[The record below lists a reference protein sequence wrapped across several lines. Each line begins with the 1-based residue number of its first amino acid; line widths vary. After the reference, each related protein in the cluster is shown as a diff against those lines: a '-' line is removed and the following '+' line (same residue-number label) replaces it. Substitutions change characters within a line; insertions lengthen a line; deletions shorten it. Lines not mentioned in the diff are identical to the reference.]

1 HTFNTGVKYSAT
13 PSAVPFTEL
22 MTLCIAISCNKKFK
36 FTKNVKD
43 QRGQLLNTNIRIST
57 VSNMV
62 DHSEISNANLEDIT
76 KALEDMDSLDI
87 KLFNNTFKKSNS
99 TSIFKDSNIQSDGE
113 IKKKVLFKDSNE
125 DDLLVDLLSDEEI
138 SVKEKKNLF
147 TSSSKS
153 SLMEDLFKIKNPVT
167 SASIKSNNEL
177 EFQFEQGESNQLSS
191 QKLNGYSTS
200 ENNLISQT
208 ELSKQKNTQ
217 NLKSIPQN
225 EKSNLVSLI
234 NNSDAIDKAERASL
248 KEHLFENQPHL
259 SNVMDSIISKNI
271 KKTESQTMAQSVNNT
286 QESKL
291 NTTDLLTKS
300 ATKEFRRG
308 RRNTKIINDPLG
320 LLSDQNLELV
330 SNENIPTKNSIVHK
344 TENDLPEWLSDSKR
358 LGDEKSETKIGMAK
372 TDKVVT
378 SKQNIKVHNTNS
390 IVDLKKTSGNELEDT
405 LLFNTQLTLNE
416 QNSLVNIKQ
425 QESELKTATML
436 SQQNEQLNKISNTQH
451 SILHSQEEQFNALL
465 KLQLEKQTLL
475 EKQIKLQQER
485 INQYIHVLTTQLRPI
500 SSITSIYTNC
510 NSDVSEEENKF
521 VNEIK
526 EMKDVIKKLQGEK
539 SKLEYKLST
548 VNEKHDN
555 EITFQAEFYEKQI
568 SFLREVITKSEER
581 VKQEIERLEVDYM
594 TKFENLR
601 NDKLQI
607 ENQYKEE
614 IHNLK
619 DKHAQHIEELCKL
632 HSENLSLLQ
641 KEYYNI
647 IESISKAKQIEDQ
660 MTEIM
665 TTRKTDIEDILEK
678 ASVIIEGMVENKNR
692 LEIKCDEIKKSQAN
706 ILKLQEDDVKAQKLE
721 LKYHNNVLEEHRDK
735 FIQTTEKFDTH
746 LTQLI
751 TELQKQSALYYQA
764 KETHDKEVAN
774 FLREKELFQEKM
786 KWEQDYMQALKE
798 SWIKEQEKQLKLLA
812 EEKEIIASEKA
823 ELEVLNKLKSNNNE
837 VVKVELETAI
847 KTAQDANVSANQEK
861 LKWQEKINEFNIYKQ
876 ILQDKENLLILRAKE
891 LEYLT
896 QSVLIKKEEGI
907 KVLKNAKHLENQ
919 NKEKFNQLQIQIQAL
934 MEREKKIATER
945 YNTTKDKIKRV
956 SSTYEIE
963 TPERDLNVSHNE
975 IISFSEM
982 QSNSEI
988 TTELM

>member
-1 HTFNTGVKYSAT
+1 
-13 PSAVPFTEL
+13 
-22 MTLCIAISCNKKFK
+22 
-36 FTKNVKD
+36 
-43 QRGQLLNTNIRIST
+43 
-57 VSNMV
+57 MV
-62 DHSEISNANLEDIT
+62 DHSEISNISNANLEDIT
-76 KALEDMDSLDI
+76 EALEDMDSLDI
-87 KLFNNTFKKSNS
+87 KLFNNTFKKSNF

-125 DDLLVDLLSDEEI
+125 DDLLVDLLSNEEI

-147 TSSSKS
+147 TSN
-153 SLMEDLFKIKNPVT
+153 SLMKDLFKIKNPVT

-191 QKLNGYSTS
+191 QELNGYSTF

-217 NLKSIPQN
+217 KLKSIPQN
-225 EKSNLVSLI
+225 EKSNLASLI
-234 NNSDAIDKAERASL
+234 NNTDAIDKAERASL

-259 SNVMDSIISKNI
+259 SNVMDSIIFKNI
-271 KKTESQTMAQSVNNT
+271 KKAESQTMAQSINAI

-308 RRNTKIINDPLG
+308 RRNTKVINDPLG
-320 LLSDQNLELV
+320 LLSDQNFELV
-330 SNENIPTKNSIVHK
+330 SNENVPTKNSIVQNTE
-344 TENDLPEWLSDSKR
+344 TENDLPEWLSDLKR
-358 LGDEKSETKIGMAK
+358 LGDKKSETKIGTAK
-372 TDKVVT
+372 TDKAVV
-378 SKQNIKVHNTNS
+378 SKQNIEVHNTNS
-390 IVDLKKTSGNELEDT
+390 GVDLKTSSENNLKDTSIFQEHST
-405 LLFNTQLTLNE
+405 LLFDTQLTLNQ
-416 QNSLVNIKQ
+416 QNSLIKQ
-425 QESELKTATML
+425 QENELKTAAML
-436 SQQNEQLNKISNTQH
+436 FQQSEQLNKISNTQH

-510 NSDVSEEENKF
+510 NSDVSDEEKKF

-526 EMKDVIKKLQGEK
+526 EMKDVIKKLEGEK
-539 SKLEYKLST
+539 SKLEYKLSII
-548 VNEKHDN
+548 NEKHDN

-568 SFLREVITKSEER
+568 SFLREVITKSEKR
-581 VKQEIERLEVDYM
+581 VKQEIERLE
-594 TKFENLR
+594 N
-601 NDKLQI
+601 
-607 ENQYKEE
+607 
-614 IHNLK
+614 
-619 DKHAQHIEELCKL
+619 KHTQHIEELCKL
-632 HSENLSLLQ
+632 HSENVKLLQ
-641 KEYYNI
+641 KEYCNI

-660 MTEIM
+660 MIEVM

-678 ASVIIEGMVENKNR
+678 ASIIIEGMVENKNT
-692 LEIKCDEIKKSQAN
+692 LEIKYDEIKKSQAN

-721 LKYHNNVLEEHRDK
+721 LKYHNNVLEEHRNK

-751 TELQKQSALYYQA
+751 TEFQKQSTLYHQA
-764 KETHDKEVAN
+764 KEMLDKKVAN
-774 FLREKELFQEKM
+774 LLRERELFEEKM
-786 KWEQDYMQALKE
+786 KWERDYMQALKE

-812 EEKEIIASEKA
+812 EEKEVIATEKA
-823 ELEVLNKLKSNNNE
+823 QLKILNKLKSNNNE

-847 KTAQDANVSANQEK
+847 KTAQDVNVSADREK
-861 LKWQEKINEFNIYKQ
+861 LKWQEKINELNIYKQ
-876 ILQDKENLLILRAKE
+876 TLQDKENLLILRAKE

-896 QSVLIKKEEGI
+896 QSVLTKKEEGI

-945 YNTTKDKIKRV
+945 YNTTK
-956 SSTYEIE
+956 
-963 TPERDLNVSHNE
+963 
-975 IISFSEM
+975 
-982 QSNSEI
+982 
-988 TTELM
+988 

>member
-1 HTFNTGVKYSAT
+1 
-13 PSAVPFTEL
+13 
-22 MTLCIAISCNKKFK
+22 MI
-36 FTKNVKD
+36 
-43 QRGQLLNTNIRIST
+43 
-57 VSNMV
+57 
-62 DHSEISNANLEDIT
+62 DHSEISNTNLEDIT

-125 DDLLVDLLSDEEI
+125 DLLVDLLSDEEI
-138 SVKEKKNLF
+138 SEKEEKNLF
-147 TSSSKS
+147 TSN
-153 SLMEDLFKIKNPVT
+153 SLMKDLFKIKNPVT
-167 SASIKSNNEL
+167 SATIKSNNEL
-177 EFQFEQGESNQLSS
+177 EFQFQQGESNQLFS

-217 NLKSIPQN
+217 KLKSIPQN
-225 EKSNLVSLI
+225 GKSNLASLI
-234 NNSDAIDKAERASL
+234 NNDAIDKAKRA

-271 KKTESQTMAQSVNNT
+271 KKAESQTINT
-286 QESKL
+286 IQESKL
-291 NTTDLLTKS
+291 NTNDLLTKP

-320 LLSDQNLELV
+320 LLSDQNFELV
-330 SNENIPTKNSIVHK
+330 SNENVPTKNSFVQNTK

-358 LGDEKSETKIGMAK
+358 LGDKKSETKIGTAK
-372 TDKVVT
+372 TDKAIA
-378 SKQNIKVHNTNS
+378 SKQNIEVHNTNNR
-390 IVDLKKTSGNELEDT
+390 VDLETSSGNNLEDT
-405 LLFNTQLTLNE
+405 SIFQEHSTPLFDTQLTLNQ

-425 QESELKTATML
+425 ETELETAAML
-436 SQQNEQLNKISNTQH
+436 FQQSEQLNKISNTQH
-451 SILHSQEEQFNALL
+451 SILHNQEEQFNALL

-510 NSDVSEEENKF
+510 NSDVSEEEKKF
-521 VNEIK
+521 LNEIK
-526 EMKDVIKKLQGEK
+526 EMKDVIKKLEGEK
-539 SKLEYKLST
+539 SKLEYKLSII
-548 VNEKHDN
+548 NEKHDN

-594 TKFENLR
+594 TKFEKLR

-619 DKHAQHIEELCKL
+619 NKHAQHIEELCKL
-632 HSENLSLLQ
+632 HSENVKLLQ
-641 KEYYNI
+641 KEYCDI

-660 MTEIM
+660 TIEVM

-678 ASVIIEGMVENKNR
+678 ASVIIEGMVENKNV
-692 LEIKCDEIKKSQAN
+692 LEIKYDEIKKSQAN
-706 ILKLQEDDVKAQKLE
+706 ILKLQEDDLKAQKLE
-721 LKYHNNVLEEHRDK
+721 LKYHNNVLEEHRNK

-751 TELQKQSALYYQA
+751 TELQKQSTLYYQA
-764 KETHDKEVAN
+764 KETLDKKVAN
-774 FLREKELFQEKM
+774 LLRERELFEEKM
-786 KWEQDYMQALKE
+786 KWEQEFMQALKE

-812 EEKEIIASEKA
+812 EEKEVIATEKA
-823 ELEVLNKLKSNNNE
+823 QLEVLNKLKSNNNE
-837 VVKVELETAI
+837 AVKVELETATKI
-847 KTAQDANVSANQEK
+847 AQDANVSANREK
-861 LKWQEKINEFNIYKQ
+861 LKWQEKINELNIYKQ

-896 QSVLIKKEEGI
+896 QSVLTKKEEGM

-945 YNTTKDKIKRV
+945 YNTTKGKIKKV
-956 SSTYEIE
+956 TSTYEIE
-963 TPERDLNVSHNE
+963 TPERDPNVSHNK
-975 IISFSEM
+975 IIPFSEM
-982 QSNSEI
+982 KSNSEI
-988 TTELM
+988 TTELMSVVDPNLIMLKLNMNNEYNSINKYM

>member
-1 HTFNTGVKYSAT
+1 
-13 PSAVPFTEL
+13 
-22 MTLCIAISCNKKFK
+22 MI
-36 FTKNVKD
+36 
-43 QRGQLLNTNIRIST
+43 
-57 VSNMV
+57 

-99 TSIFKDSNIQSDGE
+99 TSIFKDSNIQPDGE

-138 SVKEKKNLF
+138 SEKEKKNLF
-147 TSSSKS
+147 TSN

-167 SASIKSNNEL
+167 SATIKSNNEL

-217 NLKSIPQN
+217 KLKSIPQN
-225 EKSNLVSLI
+225 EKSNLASLI
-234 NNSDAIDKAERASL
+234 NNSDTIDKAKRA
-248 KEHLFENQPHL
+248 KEHLFENHPHL

-271 KKTESQTMAQSVNNT
+271 KKESQTIHT
-286 QESKL
+286 IQESKV

-320 LLSDQNLELV
+320 LLSDQNFELV
-330 SNENIPTKNSIVHK
+330 SNENVPTKNSIVQNTK
-344 TENDLPEWLSDSKR
+344 TENVLPEWLSDSKR
-358 LGDEKSETKIGMAK
+358 LGDKKSEIKIETAK
-372 TDKVVT
+372 TDKAVA
-378 SKQNIKVHNTNS
+378 SKQNIEVHNTNS
-390 IVDLKKTSGNELEDT
+390 RVDLETSSGNNLEDT
-405 LLFNTQLTLNE
+405 SVFQEHSTLLFDTQLTLNQ
-416 QNSLVNIKQ
+416 QNSLVNTKQ
-425 QESELKTATML
+425 QETELETAAIL
-436 SQQNEQLNKISNTQH
+436 FQQSEQLNKISNTQH
-451 SILHSQEEQFNALL
+451 SILHNQEEQFNALL

-510 NSDVSEEENKF
+510 NSDVSEEEKKF
-521 VNEIK
+521 LNEIK
-526 EMKDVIKKLQGEK
+526 EMKDVIKKLEGEK
-539 SKLEYKLST
+539 SKLEYKLS
-548 VNEKHDN
+548 VINEKHDN

-594 TKFENLR
+594 TKFEKLR

-619 DKHAQHIEELCKL
+619 NKHAQHIEELCKL
-632 HSENLSLLQ
+632 HSENVKLLQ
-641 KEYYNI
+641 KEYCNI

-660 MTEIM
+660 MIEVM

-678 ASVIIEGMVENKNR
+678 ASVIIEGMVENKNV

-706 ILKLQEDDVKAQKLE
+706 ILKLQEDDLKAQKLE
-721 LKYHNNVLEEHRDK
+721 LKYHNNVLEEHRNK

-751 TELQKQSALYYQA
+751 TELQKQSTLYYQL
-764 KETHDKEVAN
+764 KETLDKKVAN
-774 FLREKELFQEKM
+774 LLRERELFEEKM
-786 KWEQDYMQALKE
+786 KWERDYMQALKE

-812 EEKEIIASEKA
+812 EEKEVIATEKA
-823 ELEVLNKLKSNNNE
+823 QLEVLNKLKSNNNE

-847 KTAQDANVSANQEK
+847 KTAQDANVSANREK
-861 LKWQEKINEFNIYKQ
+861 LRWQEKVDELNIYKQ

-896 QSVLIKKEEGI
+896 QSVLTKKEEGM

-945 YNTTKDKIKRV
+945 YNTTKGKIKKV
-956 SSTYEIE
+956 SSIYEIE
-963 TPERDLNVSHNE
+963 TPERDPNVSYNK
-975 IISFSEM
+975 IIPFSEM

-988 TTELM
+988 TTELMRVVDPNLIMLKLNMNNECNSIKKYM